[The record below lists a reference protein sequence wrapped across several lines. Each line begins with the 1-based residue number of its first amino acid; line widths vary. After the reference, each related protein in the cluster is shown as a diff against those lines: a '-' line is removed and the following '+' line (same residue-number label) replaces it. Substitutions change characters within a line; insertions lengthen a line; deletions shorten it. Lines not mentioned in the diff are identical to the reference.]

1 MCAQRSWSTLARNLG
16 WGEESSR
23 VRPVSGCAV
32 GRRSGSL
39 GILEQ
44 SQIGDTA
51 ASGFLPKHSDC
62 GAALNHKQD
71 GASLNPWAVLES
83 PESCTESCFMTC
95 ALGGECLLMGKAE
108 IRVAKGVQGL
118 SLPHEPQLPHS
129 LQQ

>member
-1 MCAQRSWSTLARNLG
+1 MARNLG
-16 WGEESSR
+16 WGEESSW
-23 VRPVSGCAV
+23 VRPVSGSAV

-39 GILEQ
+39 GILGQ

-71 GASLNPWAVLES
+71 GMSVKPWAVLQS
-83 PESCTESCFMTC
+83 WTERCFTTC
-95 ALGGECLLMGKAE
+95 ALAGEFVLVGRAE
-108 IRVAKGVQGL
+108 TRGAEGVQGL
-118 SLPHEPQLPHS
+118 SLPHS